1 MPFNGPAR
9 ELRGGPGP
17 DGSLDDDTVY
27 CVSCGNTFVYRR
39 GRDCPTCT
47 LAEKLDE
54 EVDK

>member
-27 CVSCGNTFVYRR
+27 CVSCGNTFVYRK

-54 EVDK
+54 EVDE